1 MRGASFRGFT
11 LLEVMVAIA
20 ILGLSLAV
28 ILSSQVGL
36 FSGVQRTQNLT
47 LATGLAR
54 CRMSEVEVELLE
66 KGFQLLDVIEEG
78 PCCEAEEDR
87 TFACE
92 WRVERVELPE
102 MTDLATLAGEGA
114 GDDGSS
120 DPLSKLM
127 ELKDKGKEWLSTM
140 GGTGVPDLGALV
152 GAFGDDPTA
161 GMQGIATSLMGLVYP
176 NLKPMLEA
184 SIRRVTVTVRWQE
197 GVRDRTLVLS
207 QFVTRP
213 EEGLDP
219 LAEAELDAFN
229 AAAADAATP
238 SAPAAQSKGTPA
250 TKGGKP

>member
-1 MRGASFRGFT
+1 MRRASSPGFT

-20 ILGLSLAV
+20 ILGLSLSV

-36 FSGVQRTQNLT
+36 FSSVQRTQNLT

-66 KGFQLLDVIEEG
+66 KGFQLLDVIEDG
-78 PCCEAEEDR
+78 PCCEDEEDR
-87 TFACE
+87 AFACA

-102 MTDLATLAGEGA
+102 ITDLATLAGEGA
-114 GDDGSS
+114 GDDGSA

-127 ELKDKGKEWLSTM
+127 ELKDKGKDGLTTM
-140 GGTGVPDLGALV
+140 GGTGVPDLGSVV
-152 GAFGDDPTA
+152 GAFGEDPTA

-184 SIRRVTVTVRWQE
+184 SIRRVTITVRWQE
-197 GVRDRTLVLS
+197 GVRERSLVLS

-219 LAEAELDAFN
+219 LAEAELRALGD
-229 AAAADAATP
+229 AADDATTGPATP
-238 SAPAAQSKGTPA
+238 AGPA
-250 TKGGKP
+250 TPNRSRKP

>member
-1 MRGASFRGFT
+1 MRRASSPGFT

-20 ILGLSLAV
+20 ILGLSLSV

-36 FSGVQRTQNLT
+36 FSSVQRTQNLT

-66 KGFQLLDVIEEG
+66 KGFQLLDVTEEG
-78 PCCEAEEDR
+78 ACCEDEEDR
-87 TFACE
+87 AFACE

-102 MTDLATLAGEGA
+102 ITELATLAGEGT
-114 GDDGSS
+114 GEDGSG
-120 DPLSKLM
+120 DPLSKLL
-127 ELKDKGKEWLSTM
+127 ELKDKGKDGLTTM
-140 GGTGVPDLGALV
+140 GGTGVPDLGSVV
-152 GAFGDDPTA
+152 GAFGEDPTA

-184 SIRRVTVTVRWQE
+184 SIRRVTITVTWQE
-197 GVRDRTLVLS
+197 GVRERSLVLS

-219 LAEAELDAFN
+219 LAEAELRALSD
-229 AAAADAATP
+229 AAADVTTPPATP
-238 SAPAAQSKGTPA
+238 AGA
-250 TKGGKP
+250 TSPNRSRKP

>member
-1 MRGASFRGFT
+1 MRRASSHGFT

-20 ILGLSLAV
+20 ILGLSLSV

-36 FSGVQRTQNLT
+36 FSSVQRTQNLT

-66 KGFQLLDVIEEG
+66 KGFQLLDVTEEG
-78 PCCEAEEDR
+78 VCCEDEEDR
-87 TFACE
+87 TFACD

-102 MTDLATLAGEGA
+102 ITELATMAGEGA
-114 GDDGSS
+114 GEDGSG
-120 DPLSKLM
+120 DPLSKLL
-127 ELKDKGKEWLSTM
+127 ELKDKGKEGLDTM
-140 GGTGVPDLGALV
+140 GGTGVPDLGSVV
-152 GAFGDDPTA
+152 GAFGEDPTA

-184 SIRRVTVTVRWQE
+184 SIRRVTITVRWQE
-197 GVRDRTLVLS
+197 GVRERSLVLS

-219 LAEAELDAFN
+219 LAEAELRALD
-229 AAAADAATP
+229 DAAGDATTP
-238 SAPAAQSKGTPA
+238 PATPA
-250 TKGGKP
+250 GATSPNRGGKR